1 MSSSS
6 GEPLFTT
13 RANPRRLCCDGRDGL
28 RQFSE
33 LFHGP
38 GPNPWA
44 VVGAYLSVDR
54 ALRFELADDA
64 RSFLDRGHIGGESQR
79 GQLVRPP
86 SLLEHLNSSDQPSP
100 LEPYRQPRAVPA
112 SQPEFFPD
120 LALKNTILPPLD
132 NEFVDP
138 RGEVD
143 ELLLRPLHG
152 LRWGKV
158 GFLLSL
164 GGLALGGFLA
174 LFLQSDPLTSCRI
187 T

>member
-6 GEPLFTT
+6 GEPLFST
-13 RANPRRLCCDGRDGL
+13 RSNPRGLCCDGRDGL

-33 LFHGP
+33 LFHRP

-64 RSFLDRGHIGGESQR
+64 GSFLDRGHIGGESQR

-138 RGEVD
+138 RSEVD
-143 ELLLRPLHG
+143 
-152 LRWGKV
+152 
-158 GFLLSL
+158 
-164 GGLALGGFLA
+164 
-174 LFLQSDPLTSCRI
+174 
-187 T
+187 